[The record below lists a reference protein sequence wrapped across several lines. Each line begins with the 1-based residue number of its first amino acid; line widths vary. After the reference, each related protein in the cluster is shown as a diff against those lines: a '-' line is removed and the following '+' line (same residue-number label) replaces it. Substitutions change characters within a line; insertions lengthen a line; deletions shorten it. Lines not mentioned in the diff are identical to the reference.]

1 MSLIIDNLEKNGN
14 ASKEYLLLKAADD
27 VDLSSYAVVDRTY
40 KNGQV
45 SNIHKH
51 FYHFP
56 SKKVK
61 KGEYVSLRTEK
72 GKDETVNN
80 PKLGVVH
87 RFYWGSGASIWN
99 DSEIEE
105 AELLKISSV
114 ATVKA

>member
-1 MSLIIDNLEKNGN
+1 MSLVIDNLQKDGD
-14 ASKEYLLLKAADD
+14 ASKEYLLLKAIAD
-27 VDLSSYAVVDRTY
+27 VDISSYAVVDRTY

-72 GKDETVNN
+72 GKDETVQNSE
-80 PKLGVVH
+80 LGVVH
-87 RFYWGSGASIWN
+87 RFYWGSDASIWN

>member
-1 MSLIIDNLEKNGN
+1 MSLIIENLNKDGD
-14 ASKEYLLLKAADD
+14 ASKEYLLLKATTDFD
-27 VDLSSYAVVDRTY
+27 MSSYAVVDRTY
-40 KNGQV
+40 KGGRV

-51 FYHFP
+51 FYRFP

-61 KGEYVSLRTEK
+61 EGEYVSLRTQK
-72 GKDETVNN
+72 GTDETVKN

-87 RFYWGSGASIWN
+87 RFYWGSSASIWN

-114 ATVKA
+114 DIVTA